1 MLETFSVSQII
12 SKIKNKEIKI
22 VEVVNF
28 YLDRIKKYNPK
39 LNAIISILDE
49 QKIIEDAKLKDKN
62 FKSENQ
68 DDIYGLPIAV
78 KELFDIKDE
87 VTCYGYKEL
96 LKNIPK
102 QDSLLVS
109 NLRDKAIL
117 IGKTN
122 LSEFAVG
129 CHTTNRVYGSTS
141 NVYDY
146 SKSAGGSS
154 GGAPQSRGRVH
165 AADCCDHWP

>member
-78 KELFDIKDE
+78 KEFD
-87 VTCYGYKEL
+87 
-96 LKNIPK
+96 
-102 QDSLLVS
+102 S
-109 NLRDKAIL
+109 
-117 IGKTN
+117 
-122 LSEFAVG
+122 
-129 CHTTNRVYGSTS
+129 
-141 NVYDY
+141 
-146 SKSAGGSS
+146 
-154 GGAPQSRGRVH
+154 
-165 AADCCDHWP
+165 